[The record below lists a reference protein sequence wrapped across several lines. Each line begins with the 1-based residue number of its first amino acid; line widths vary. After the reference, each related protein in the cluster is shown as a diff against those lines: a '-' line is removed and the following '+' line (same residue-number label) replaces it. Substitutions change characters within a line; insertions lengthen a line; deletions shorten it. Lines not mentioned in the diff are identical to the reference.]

1 MLEGPEL
8 AQVES
13 IGANGAASYGGDD
26 KLVVTF
32 YRGTRLNR
40 QKSREAGTPVF
51 DPVDMV
57 RIIQPGERDAA
68 VYQATPEYQRRWPRQ
83 WAAYQADLEQDQGGT
98 PLEMLFPTQP
108 EIVATL
114 KAIHVTTVQQLAE
127 LSDSAMDNVPMG
139 RTLVNNAKQY
149 LAKAGEGSEY
159 HSLKKENEDL
169 KADLARVTAQ
179 VDDLAAKL
187 DERKAEQRNA
197 NLAKARE
204 AKAAKAAAKETE
216 DVAA

>member
-1 MLEGPEL
+1 MFEGPEL

-26 KLVVTF
+26 KLIVTF
-32 YRGTRLNR
+32 YRGTRLNAG
-40 QKSREAGTPVF
+40 KSRDAGTPIY

-57 RIIQPGERDAA
+57 RIIQPGERDVAE
-68 VYQATPEYQRRWPRQ
+68 YQATIEYQRRWPRQ
-83 WAAYQADLEQDQGGT
+83 WAAYQANMEQTQGGT

-114 KAIHVTTVQQLAE
+114 RAIHVTTVQQLAAIN
-127 LSDSAMDNVPMG
+127 DTAMGNVPMG
-139 RTLVNNAKQY
+139 RQLVNSAKQY
-149 LAKAGEGSEY
+149 LAKAGEGSEF
-159 HSLKKENEDL
+159 HALKKENADL
-169 KADLARVTAQ
+169 KADLGRLAAQ
-179 VDDLAAKL
+179 VEDLSAKL
-187 DERKAEQRNA
+187 DDKRVEERNA

-204 AKAAKAAAKETE
+204 AKAAKAAAKETG